1 MGEHIA
7 RGSHQVTTVAI
18 YLASRLV
25 VRSHDQLHAICLHLE
40 AIEEI
45 DDVKLGGVER
55 QRLDLDNAV

>member
-1 MGEHIA
+1 MA
-7 RGSHQVTTVAI
+7 F

-25 VRSHDQLHAICLHLE
+25 VRSHDQLHAIGLHFE
-40 AIEEI
+40 AIEKI

>member
-1 MGEHIA
+1 
-7 RGSHQVTTVAI
+7 VTTVAF

-25 VRSHDQLHAICLHLE
+25 VRSHDQLHAIGLHFE
-40 AIEEI
+40 AIEKI